1 MGAEEDPSFW
11 SGNGVKR
18 FEDIDVGLKSL
29 SSYTVSGLAPGVEYV
44 FELCLKKGNF
54 VIGITSAV
62 YRTKRQGF
70 EADAGIQVW
79 SITKKPCL
87 LLFLPAT
94 LMSRAQDTN
103 LLTQTFLV
111 GEKKSLIVKSYQDR
125 IEHETRL
132 PGSRPT
138 GQPYWQSH

>member
-1 MGAEEDPSFW
+1 MGEEDPSFW

-79 SITKKPCL
+79 SITKKICL
-87 LLFLPAT
+87 LLFLPAA
-94 LMSRAQDTN
+94 LMSRALDTN
-103 LLTQTFLV
+103 LLTQTLLL
-111 GEKKSLIVKSYQDR
+111 GEKKIFDCKKL
-125 IEHETRL
+125 
-132 PGSRPT
+132 T
-138 GQPYWQSH
+138 G

>member
-1 MGAEEDPSFW
+1 MGEEDPSFW

-79 SITKKPCL
+79 SITKKICF
-87 LLFLPAT
+87 LFFFPAT
-94 LMSRAQDTN
+94 LTSRAQDTN

-111 GEKKSLIVKSYQDR
+111 SEKKSLIVKS
-125 IEHETRL
+125 
-132 PGSRPT
+132 
-138 GQPYWQSH
+138 

>member
-1 MGAEEDPSFW
+1 MVEEDPSFW

-79 SITKKPCL
+79 SITKTYSACYCSFQQLSCL
-87 LLFLPAT
+87 GP
-94 LMSRAQDTN
+94 R
-103 LLTQTFLV
+103 
-111 GEKKSLIVKSYQDR
+111 
-125 IEHETRL
+125 TR
-132 PGSRPT
+132 T
-138 GQPYWQSH
+138 Y

>member
-1 MGAEEDPSFW
+1 MGEEDPSFW

-79 SITKKPCL
+79 SITKKFCL

-94 LMSRAQDTN
+94 LMSGHE
-103 LLTQTFLV
+103 LTDVNPLS
-111 GEKKSLIVKSYQDR
+111 G
-125 IEHETRL
+125 
-132 PGSRPT
+132 
-138 GQPYWQSH
+138 